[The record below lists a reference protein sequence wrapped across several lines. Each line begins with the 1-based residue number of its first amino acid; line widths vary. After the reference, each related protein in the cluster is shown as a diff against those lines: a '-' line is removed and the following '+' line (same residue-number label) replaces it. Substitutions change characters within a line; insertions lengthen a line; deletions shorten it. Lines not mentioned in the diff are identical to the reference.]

1 MDPEQQVTAPAP
13 APTEPPAPAPAP
25 VEAPA
30 PAEAPVPAPAPAEDD
45 TTPKPVKTGV
55 QARIDE
61 LVRARGEAERQAAYW
76 QQIATQAPAP
86 NSASPAAKPQ
96 PTPEQFSDYGQYIT
110 KLAEWSAEQA
120 VAARMSEGSVRAVE
134 DLQAE
139 TFQARQTQIKE
150 VLTDYD
156 EVVSASKVPV
166 KAHVLQALLSSERG
180 PELTYHLAKNP
191 EVLDRLNAMDVR
203 SADREIGKL
212 EGSLAPASPPVKKL
226 ASNAPVPPG
235 VGGSGGRSATPD
247 LGAMSMQEYAAHR
260 AKQGA
265 TWARR

>member
-1 MDPEQQVTAPAP
+1 VEDPAP
-13 APTEPPAPAPAP
+13 APTET
-25 VEAPA
+25 
-30 PAEAPVPAPAPAEDD
+30 PAPAPAEDD
-45 TTPKPVKTGV
+45 AAPKPAKTGV

-76 QQIATQAPAP
+76 QQIATQGTAP
-86 NSASPAAKPQ
+86 NPASPAASKTQ

-156 EVVSASKVPV
+156 AVVGASKVPV

-191 EVLDRLNAMDVR
+191 EVLDRLNALDVR
-203 SADREIGKL
+203 AADREIGKL
-212 EGSLAPASPPVKKL
+212 EGSLAPASPPVKKI
-226 ASNAPVPPG
+226 ASNAPTPPG

-247 LGAMSMQEYAAHR
+247 PGAMSMQEYVAHR

-265 TWARR
+265 TWVRR